1 MRLSLLAPL
10 LLFVAC
16 TSPAQQQPEA
26 SVRQGVNERFL
37 DPSLDVTEYVELFE
51 GESREI
57 ALQRDGILQAL
68 QLRPGMAVAD
78 IGAGTGLF
86 MDPIVGAVGATGKLY
101 AVDISPGFL
110 KHLSERAAAANHTQV
125 EVVQCSERSV
135 ELAPNS
141 VDVALICDTYH
152 HFEFPHSTM
161 TSLYEALRPG
171 GRVVVIDFERIE
183 GVSRPWI
190 LDHVRASRQVFRAEI
205 EQAGFVYTGE
215 LEVPGLSE
223 NYVLQFQRRK

>member
-1 MRLSLLAPL
+1 MRLSLFTPL
-10 LLFVAC
+10 FLFAAC
-16 TSPAQQQPEA
+16 SAPAQQQPEA

-37 DPSLDVTEYVELFE
+37 DPSLDVDEYLEIFE

-57 ALQRDGILQAL
+57 ALQRDGIMAAL
-68 QLRPGMAVAD
+68 RVKPGMVVAD

-86 MDPIVGAVGATGKLY
+86 MDPLVQAMGPSGKLF

-110 KHLSERAAAANHTQV
+110 KHLRERAAQANYHQV
-125 EVVQCSERSV
+125 EVVQCSERAV
-135 ELAPNS
+135 ELPPNS
-141 VDVALICDTYH
+141 VDLAFICDTYH

-161 TSLYEALRPG
+161 TSLFEAMRPG

-183 GVSRPWI
+183 GVTRPWI
-190 LDHVRASRQVFRAEI
+190 LDHVRASREVFRKEI
-205 EQAGFVYTGE
+205 EGAGFIYTGE